1 MGSYELVLYEKQR
14 KGVLITL
21 NRPKQMNS
29 FNEQLRV
36 ELHKALEEAEAD
48 PEVRAIVLT
57 GAGNAFSAGADMAL
71 GATSA
76 QTDWPAGVPKGQ
88 SVAQFLDGWRVRD
101 RTGIKRLQQMWE
113 LSKPVIGAINGWA
126 MGWGSWYALT
136 THLTIASERAV
147 FAQPEVRHI
156 SNSSYLLTALC
167 GWKAANRWALTGDHF
182 DVQEAYRIGMVN
194 QVVPHESLMD
204 EARALARRIALV
216 PEPAISLNKAI
227 AMQGMQAAGVHS
239 GLLLEGALSTLAHT
253 SHNEYREQLLSTQ
266 RKEGTKAYLKL
277 RDGPFQPEPMGPR
290 SAKGRQAKANKSE
303 KGD

>member
-156 SNSSYLLTALC
+156 SNTNFIWTLLAGYKNAL
-167 GWKAANRWALTGDHF
+167 RYSLTGDHI
-182 DVQEAYRIGMVN
+182 DAQEALRIGLVN
-194 QVVPHESLMD
+194 EVVPHDRLLETCFNLV
-204 EARALARRIALV
+204 ERIALV
-216 PEPAISLNKAI
+216 SPETVKANLQVATQGLYMMGLDKAWNLNAELSAI
-227 AMQGMQAAGVHS
+227 
-239 GLLLEGALSTLAHT
+239 AHT
-253 SHNEYREQLLSTQ
+253 SQ
-266 RKEGTKAYLKL
+266 RPEFKKHLEEAGAKGGMRGYLAA
-277 RDGPFQPEPMGPR
+277 RDDPFQPEPFGPR
-290 SAKGRQAKANKSE
+290 SKKA
-303 KGD
+303 